1 MDKIQKFLLSL
12 NQKERAQVVH
22 IFEDIRNW
30 NIKNHDVKPLKGH
43 KGFFRL
49 RKGKIRIIFAKGEN
63 IGIIINIGYRKDIY
77 RNQL

>member
-12 NQKERAQVVH
+12 SEAERGILLKVFA
-22 IFEDIRNW
+22 DIRQW
-30 NIKNHDVKPLKGH
+30 KIGKYDVKPLKGH

-49 RKGKIRIIFAKGEN
+49 RKGKIRIIFTKSGD

-77 RNQL
+77 K